1 MEPPLVKIR
10 KINIK
15 AMTKKIL
22 GIIVIA
28 LLVVLAIKIYQ
39 SGDSTYDGKF
49 SEIDPTG
56 RYRVSLVA
64 ISDEPQDNA
73 LEITDMKKNES
84 VMTVPQE
91 MLINKIESID
101 KLIDRNTAIYIA
113 GTAFQ
118 EGNLG
123 PWTKDGLVL
132 WGKLKRE
139 DATMYKYYR
148 IDLLRKELKVTS
160 SIY

>member
-1 MEPPLVKIR
+1 MI
-10 KINIK
+10 
-15 AMTKKIL
+15 KKI
-22 GIIVIA
+22 
-28 LLVVLAIKIYQ
+28 LVVLALVVVVIILGWMRYH
-39 SGDSTYDGKF
+39 SNAVYDGAF
-49 SEIDPTG
+49 SDTDPTG
-56 RYRVSLVA
+56 KYKISLVA
-64 ISDEPQDNA
+64 ISDELQDNA
-73 LEITDMKKNES
+73 LEIADVEKNEL
-84 VMTVPQE
+84 VMSIPPE
-91 MLINKIESID
+91 MLVNRIEAVD
-101 KLIDRNTAIYIA
+101 KSLDRNTAIYIA

-148 IDLLRKELKVTS
+148 IDLLLKELKVTS